1 MSVRNDYL
9 GLIFASMHDKDVH
22 DLTSKRTMGSIPFG
36 GRYRLI
42 DFSLSNFVNSGIT
55 DIGIITKSNYGSL
68 LDHVGSGRDWDLA
81 RKKHGLRLLPP
92 YVQEDQNGQYKGRL
106 DALKNIWPL
115 LEHSEAKYI
124 ICTNCDVITS
134 INFHPMIK
142 QHIATEA
149 DITLVYQKTPYD
161 KEKDNGATIIDM
173 DDNGRVTE
181 VRVTPND
188 SGEQNMWLEMLII
201 CKDKL
206 KEIVLNSSPGDFSLT
221 KYALQDRIAQLKVFG
236 FEHTGHF
243 MRINNLHSYYDA
255 NMQLLDKDIRDAMFP
270 VDHPVYTKVGD
281 SAPVKYGYGAK
292 VKNSLI
298 ADGCIIEG
306 TVENSILFRG
316 VQVGKGSVVK
326 DSIIMQGGMIDDDC
340 EVIKAIADKNVKI
353 LDNIGPGKE
362 LGFRFLPKGSYVR
375 K

>member
-134 INFHPMIK
+134 INSKRWSVP
-142 QHIATEA
+142 ASN
-149 DITLVYQKTPYD
+149 TL
-161 KEKDNGATIIDM
+161 TI
-173 DDNGRVTE
+173 
-181 VRVTPND
+181 
-188 SGEQNMWLEMLII
+188 
-201 CKDKL
+201 
-206 KEIVLNSSPGDFSLT
+206 
-221 KYALQDRIAQLKVFG
+221 
-236 FEHTGHF
+236 
-243 MRINNLHSYYDA
+243 
-255 NMQLLDKDIRDAMFP
+255 
-270 VDHPVYTKVGD
+270 
-281 SAPVKYGYGAK
+281 
-292 VKNSLI
+292 
-298 ADGCIIEG
+298 
-306 TVENSILFRG
+306 
-316 VQVGKGSVVK
+316 
-326 DSIIMQGGMIDDDC
+326 
-340 EVIKAIADKNVKI
+340 
-353 LDNIGPGKE
+353 
-362 LGFRFLPKGSYVR
+362 
-375 K
+375 